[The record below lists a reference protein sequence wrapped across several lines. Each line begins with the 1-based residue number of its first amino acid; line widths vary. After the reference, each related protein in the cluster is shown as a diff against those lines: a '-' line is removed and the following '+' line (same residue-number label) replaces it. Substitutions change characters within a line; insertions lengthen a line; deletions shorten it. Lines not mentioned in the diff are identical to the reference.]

1 MSQLCVCTAK
11 LAAEQ
16 RQALMHWLREL
27 PADQFGARNV
37 RPLQR
42 HISGL
47 ARRQVA
53 CFLASHWPH
62 LSLASDTVFERA
74 STKREASLKH
84 QRGMS

>member
-1 MSQLCVCTAK
+1 MHCAGAQLMSQLCVCAAK

-16 RQALMHWLREL
+16 RQALMRWLREL

-53 CFLASHWPH
+53 CFGRPILVTLDQAP
-62 LSLASDTVFERA
+62 
-74 STKREASLKH
+74 
-84 QRGMS
+84 G